1 MPRKTNRGSAK
12 AAAPFDNRS
21 PAAYKGSTF
30 RDALTVELIRYVLFA
45 LLVVM
50 LAACAGPT
58 VDSLRDP
65 VPEPLVNST
74 SVPGYSHIRYWG
86 DDGAA
91 LTTAMLN
98 EIAAQQKVAGL
109 STTVRDFLSIS
120 GGGSNGA
127 FGAGLLSGWTKTG
140 NRPEFTVVTGVS
152 TGSLIAPFAYLGPPY
167 DDLLTEAYTQISGQD
182 VFRRKRVLSIIGAAS
197 VADNTPLRQ
206 LVARYVTDQMVAD
219 IAVQNA
225 RGRKLLVGTTNLD
238 AGRPVVWDIGAIA
251 QSGVHGRIQL
261 IQDILVASSS
271 IPGVFP
277 PVKIK
282 VVADGQTFD
291 EMHVDGGTSN
301 QAFMF
306 PSNFSVKTQDKRLAR
321 NGIKR
326 TLYVIRNGRVMQDYK
341 MVKPR
346 LASIVGRSIST
357 LITTQGIGDLYRMYA
372 NAMRDGITFKAIWV
386 PESFR
391 MQEAEPFDPAYMKAL
406 YKVGLEMGRTGIP
419 WATQP
424 P

>member
-1 MPRKTNRGSAK
+1 M
-12 AAAPFDNRS
+12 
-21 PAAYKGSTF
+21 
-30 RDALTVELIRYVLFA
+30 LVLA
-45 LLVVM
+45 G
-50 LAACAGPT
+50 CAGPT
-58 VDSLRDP
+58 VESLRDP
-65 VPEPLVNST
+65 VPEPLVNQS

-86 DDGAA
+86 DDGDGI
-91 LTTAMLN
+91 TQAMLDQ
-98 EIAAQQKVAGL
+98 IAAQQKAAGL
-109 STTVRDFLSIS
+109 SPNVRNFLAVS

-127 FGAGLLSGWTKTG
+127 FGAGLLSGWTKSGT
-140 NRPEFTVVTGVS
+140 RPEFTIVTGIS

-167 DDLLTEAYTQISGQD
+167 DELLTRAYTQISAD
-182 VFRRKRVLSIIGAAS
+182 DIFRRKHVLRIIGSTSA
-197 VADNTPLRQ
+197 ADNTPLRQ

-219 IAVQNA
+219 IAVQNN

-251 QSGVHGRIQL
+251 SSGVPGRTQL

-306 PSNFSVKTQDKRLAR
+306 PSNFSVKQQDIKQNR

-326 TLYVIRNGRVMQDYK
+326 TLYVIRNGKISQDYE

-357 LITTQGIGDLYRMYA
+357 LITTQGVGDLYRMYS
-372 NAMRDGITFKAIWV
+372 NAKRDGIAFRAIWV
-386 PESFR
+386 PDSFT
-391 MQEAEPFDPAYMKAL
+391 MQEPAPFDPAYMKAL
-406 YKVGLEMGRTGIP
+406 YKVGQEMGRNGIP

>member
-1 MPRKTNRGSAK
+1 MNPIRYLLAVVM
-12 AAAPFDNRS
+12 
-21 PAAYKGSTF
+21 
-30 RDALTVELIRYVLFA
+30 LTV
-45 LLVVM
+45 

-58 VDSLRDP
+58 VQSLRDP

-74 SVPGYSHIRYWG
+74 AVPGYSHIRYWG
-86 DDGAA
+86 DDGAG
-91 LTTAMLN
+91 LTQDMLDK
-98 EIAAQQKVAGL
+98 IAAQQKAAGL
-109 STTVRDFLSIS
+109 SPSVRNFLSIS

-127 FGAGLLSGWTKTG
+127 FGAGLLTGWTKAGT
-140 NRPEFTVVTGVS
+140 RPEFTVVTGIS

-167 DDLLTEAYTQISGQD
+167 DELLTEAYTQISGRD
-182 VFRRKRVLSIIGAAS
+182 VFRRKPVLAIIGGNAA
-197 VADNTPLRQ
+197 ADNTPLRQ
-206 LVARYVTDQMVAD
+206 LVARYVTDQMISD

-251 QSGVHGRIQL
+251 SSGVADRKQL

-277 PVKIK
+277 PIKIK
-282 VVADGQTFD
+282 VVADGKTFD

-306 PSNFSVKTQDKRLAR
+306 PSNFSVKAQDKKLDRT
-321 NGIKR
+321 GIKR
-326 TLYVIRNGRVMQDYK
+326 TLYVIRNGKVVQDYK
-341 MVKPR
+341 MVRPR
-346 LASIVGRSIST
+346 LAAIVGRSIST

-386 PESFR
+386 PDSFT
-391 MQEAEPFDPAYMKAL
+391 MEEPEPFDPAFMKAL
-406 YKVGLEMGRTGIP
+406 YEVGLEMGRNGIP
-419 WATQP
+419 WSTQP

>member
-1 MPRKTNRGSAK
+1 MVVV
-12 AAAPFDNRS
+12 
-21 PAAYKGSTF
+21 
-30 RDALTVELIRYVLFA
+30 LT
-45 LLVVM
+45 
-50 LAACAGPT
+50 ACAGPT
-58 VDSLRDP
+58 VESLRAP

-74 SVPGYSHIRYWG
+74 AVPGYSRIRYWG

-91 LTTAMLN
+91 LTPAMLA
-98 EIAAQQKVAGL
+98 EIAAQQKTAGL

-140 NRPEFTVVTGVS
+140 TRPEFSVVTGVS

-182 VFRRKRVLSIIGAAS
+182 VFRRKPVLSIIGSAAA
-197 VADNTPLRQ
+197 ADNTPLRQ
-206 LVARYVTDQMVAD
+206 LVARYVTDRMVSD

-251 QSGVHGRIQL
+251 SSGVPERKKL

-271 IPGVFP
+271 IPGIFP
-277 PVKIK
+277 PIKIK
-282 VVADGQTFD
+282 VVADGKTFD

-306 PSNFSVKTQDKRLAR
+306 PSNFSVKVQDKKLQRT
-321 NGIKR
+321 GIKR
-326 TLYVIRNGRVMQDYK
+326 TLYIIRNGKVSQDYQ

-346 LASIVGRSIST
+346 LSAIVGRSIST
-357 LITTQGIGDLYRMYA
+357 LITTQGIGDLYRMYS
-372 NAMRDGITFKAIWV
+372 NAMRDGIAFRATWV
-386 PESFR
+386 PDSFT
-391 MQEAEPFDPAYMKAL
+391 MEEPEPFDPAYMKAL
-406 YKVGLEMGRTGIP
+406 YKVGFEMGRNGIP
-419 WATQP
+419 WRTQP

>member
-1 MPRKTNRGSAK
+1 VLS
-12 AAAPFDNRS
+12 
-21 PAAYKGSTF
+21 
-30 RDALTVELIRYVLFA
+30 IRYFRYVCVIFIG
-45 LLVVM
+45 VV

-58 VDSLRDP
+58 VESLRDP
-65 VPEPLVNST
+65 VPEPLLSRT

-86 DDGAA
+86 DNGDG
-91 LTTAMLN
+91 LTPAMVD
-98 EIAAQQKVAGL
+98 EIVAQQKAAGL
-109 STTVRDFLSIS
+109 SPTIRNFLAVS

-127 FGAGLLSGWTKTG
+127 FGAGLLTGWTKSG
-140 NRPEFTVVTGVS
+140 KRPEFTIVTGIS

-167 DDLLTEAYTQISGQD
+167 DERLTEAYTQISGRD
-182 VFRRKRVLSIIGAAS
+182 VFRRKPVLGIIGSAS
-197 VADNTPLRQ
+197 AADNAPLRE

-251 QSGVHGRIQL
+251 GSGVPGRRQL

-282 VVADGQTFD
+282 VVADGKTFD

-301 QAFMF
+301 QAFLF
-306 PSNFSVKTQDKRLAR
+306 PSTFSVKEKDARLER
-321 NGIKR
+321 NGMVR
-326 TLYVIRNGRVMQDYK
+326 TLYVIRNGKVMQDYA
-341 MVKPR
+341 MVRPR
-346 LASIVGRSIST
+346 LSAIVGRSIST
-357 LITTQGIGDLYRMYA
+357 LITTQGIGDLYRMYS
-372 NAMRDGITFKAIWV
+372 NAKRDGIAFRAIWV
-386 PESFR
+386 PDSFT
-391 MQEAEPFDPAYMKAL
+391 MEEPEPFDPAYMKAIYL
-406 YKVGLEMGRTGIP
+406 VGQEMGRNGIA

>member
-1 MPRKTNRGSAK
+1 MCVIFLG
-12 AAAPFDNRS
+12 
-21 PAAYKGSTF
+21 
-30 RDALTVELIRYVLFA
+30 
-45 LLVVM
+45 VV

-65 VPEPLVNST
+65 VPEPLVSRT
-74 SVPGYSHIRYWG
+74 SVPGYGHIRYWG
-86 DDGAA
+86 DNGDG
-91 LTTAMLN
+91 LTPDMVDA
-98 EIAAQQKVAGL
+98 IVAQQKAAGL
-109 STTVRDFLSIS
+109 SPTVRNFLAVS

-127 FGAGLLSGWTKTG
+127 FGAGLLTGWTRSGK
-140 NRPEFTVVTGVS
+140 RPEFTIVTGIS

-167 DDLLTEAYTQISGQD
+167 DERLTEAYTQISGRD
-182 VFRRKRVLSIIGAAS
+182 VFRRRPVLSIIGSTSA
-197 VADNTPLRQ
+197 ADNTPLRQ

-251 QSGVHGRIQL
+251 GSGVPGRRQL

-282 VVADGQTFD
+282 VVADGKTFD

-301 QAFMF
+301 QAFLF
-306 PSNFSVKTQDKRLAR
+306 PSTFSVKEKDARLER
-321 NGIKR
+321 SGMVR
-326 TLYVIRNGRVMQDYK
+326 TLYVIRNGKVMQDYT
-341 MVKPR
+341 MVRPR
-346 LASIVGRSIST
+346 LSAIVGRSIST
-357 LITTQGIGDLYRMYA
+357 LITTQGIGDLYRMYS
-372 NAMRDGITFKAIWV
+372 NARRDGIAFRAVWV
-386 PESFR
+386 PDSFT
-391 MQEAEPFDPAYMKAL
+391 MQEPTPFDPAYMKAL
-406 YKVGLEMGRTGIP
+406 YLVGQEMGRNGIP

>member
-1 MPRKTNRGSAK
+1 M
-12 AAAPFDNRS
+12 NRS
-21 PAAYKGSTF
+21 
-30 RDALTVELIRYVLFA
+30 RRLLLALVG
-45 LLVVM
+45 LV

-58 VDSLRDP
+58 VESLRDP
-65 VPEPLVNST
+65 VPEPLVSRT
-74 SVPGYSHIRYWG
+74 AVPGYSHIRYWG
-86 DDGAA
+86 DDGDGLSPAV
-91 LTTAMLN
+91 LE
-98 EIAAQQKVAGL
+98 EIAAQQKAAGL
-109 STTVRDFLSIS
+109 STTVRNFLAIS

-127 FGAGLLSGWTKTG
+127 FGAGLLTGWTQSGT
-140 NRPEFTVVTGVS
+140 RPEFTVVTGIS

-167 DDLLTEAYTQISGQD
+167 DRLLTAAYTGISGED
-182 VFRRKRVLSIIGAAS
+182 VFRRKPVLSLLRSSAA
-197 VADNTPLRQ
+197 ADSTPLRQ

-251 QSGVHGRIQL
+251 SSREPGRKQL

-282 VVADGQTFD
+282 VVADGKTFD
-291 EMHVDGGTSN
+291 EMHVDGGTTN

-306 PSNFSVKTQDKRLAR
+306 PSNFSVKAQDIKLKRS
-321 NGIKR
+321 GIKR
-326 TLYVIRNGRVMQDYK
+326 TLYVIRNGRVTPEYK

-357 LITTQGIGDLYRMYA
+357 LITTQGVGDLYRMYS
-372 NAMRDGITFKAIWV
+372 NALRDGIAFRAIWV
-386 PESFR
+386 PDSFN
-391 MQEAEPFDPAYMKAL
+391 MEEPEPFDPPFMKAL
-406 YKVGLEMGRTGIP
+406 YKVGFDIGRSNIP